1 MISRLSWRPG
11 LFPAQQ
17 SCPAASAAPTAQ
29 LRGTV
34 SVITGGGRGIGRVLA
49 QALAD
54 AGAAVGLIARS
65 GADLAE
71 TVRLVEA
78 CGGTAA
84 AARADVTDQ
93 QAAADAIAALQRQL
107 GPVDLL
113 VNNAGVGGPVGDA
126 WQVNPGDW
134 WRTVEINLRG
144 VFLCSRAVL
153 PAMTARGTGRIV
165 NITSDAGVYR
175 WPQVSAYSVSKAAVI
190 KFTENLAAEAN
201 RSGIRAFSVHP
212 GLTPIGLS
220 ERALASD
227 APPGSAQARMHA
239 WVRREL
245 QAGRGAEPA
254 LVASLVT
261 RLAAGDADRLS
272 GCHLSVHDDLD
283 AILACGQGVRDRYQL
298 RRAGT
303 PKHSAGLRVIVPPHL
318 PFLARGRTPV
328 NSPFQS
334 GRSDQPSAG
343 SQDRSQRDQR
353 RLLLRLCLLLR
364 RRRGS
369 LPQMRSRRRRED
381 KRDSQDQRE

>member
-1 MISRLSWRPG
+1 MISRLSRRPG
-11 LFPAQQ
+11 LFPAGQPR
-17 SCPAASAAPTAQ
+17 PAAPAATAPTAQ

-65 GADLAE
+65 GVELAE

-78 CGGTAA
+78 CGDTAA
-84 AARADVTDQ
+84 AARADVTEQ
-93 QAAADAIAALQRQL
+93 QAVADAIAALHRQL

-126 WQVNPGDW
+126 WQVDPGDW
-134 WRTVEINLRG
+134 WRAVEINLRG

-165 NITSDAGVYR
+165 NLTSEAGVYR

-190 KFTENLAAEAN
+190 KFTENLAAEAH

-227 APPGSAQARMHA
+227 APPGSAEARVHA
-239 WVRREL
+239 WVWQEL

-254 LVASLVT
+254 LVARLVT

-283 AILACGQGVRDRYQL
+283 AILACGEGVRDRYQL

-303 PKHSAGLRVIVPPHL
+303 PKRWAAPRVIVPPHL
-318 PFLARGRTPV
+318 LFLVRGRTS
-328 NSPFQS
+328 NKSPFQS

-343 SQDRSQRDQR
+343 SQDRSQR
-353 RLLLRLCLLLR
+353 
-364 RRRGS
+364 
-369 LPQMRSRRRRED
+369 
-381 KRDSQDQRE
+381 